1 MRTLRTLETRVL
13 GYTIERIDERDHL
26 GTAATWYE
34 VQCPETGAVLG
45 SGQSRADAERLVIRR
60 ELDAARRAVTLN
72 AGNVAA

>member
-45 SGQSRADAERLVIRR
+45 SGHSRADAERLVIQR
-60 ELDAARRAVTLN
+60 ELDAARRAVAMN
-72 AGNVAA
+72 AGHAAA